1 VGLQCPSRRRHPVS
15 SPARPLDQLLAAG
28 AETSIAEG
36 AIDDR
41 TPWQQFWRRFREDRV
56 ALVAFGF
63 IVFEVLVAIFAPL
76 IVGAIAHPPNAQYPD
91 ALNQVFGTPTGPSW
105 RFLFGVDPVG
115 EDVFSRV
122 LYGAR
127 VSLEVALI
135 ATALSVTIGVVLGM
149 IAGYYRGLTDTLIS
163 RVIDVTL
170 AFPILL
176 LALGIASACSL
187 GNGCAAGLVKPGE
200 TTVIVAIVV
209 INWTYIGR
217 IIRGQT
223 FSLREME
230 FVQAARAVG
239 ASNRRILLR
248 EILPNLVAPIVVYTT
263 LVIPQNILLEAALS
277 YLGVG
282 INPPQAS
289 WGQMIAAATPI
300 FNTAWW
306 FFAFPGAALLLT
318 VLAFNLLGDGV
329 RDALDPRTAV

>member
-1 VGLQCPSRRRHPVS
+1 MVQPS
-15 SPARPLDQLLAAG
+15 G
-28 AETSIAEG
+28 AWAPGEDPEIAS
-36 AIDDR
+36 R
-41 TPWQQFWRRFREDRV
+41 TPWQLFWQRFREDRV
-56 ALVAFGF
+56 ALVALGF
-63 IVFEVLVAIFAPL
+63 IGFEVAAAAAAPV
-76 IVGAIAHPPNAQYPD
+76 IVGLVAHPPNAQYPS
-91 ALNQVFGTPTGPSW
+91 ALDPTFGTPTGPSST
-105 RFLFGVDPVG
+105 FFFGVDAVG

-127 VSLEVALI
+127 VSLEVALV
-135 ATALSVTIGVVLGM
+135 ATAISVTIGVALGM
-149 IAGYYRGLTDTLIS
+149 VAGYYRGGTDTVIS

-187 GNGCAAGLVKPGE
+187 GGGCVGGLIKPGK
-200 TTVIVAIVV
+200 TTVIAAIVV

-217 IIRGQT
+217 VIRGQVL
-223 FSLREME
+223 SMREKE
-230 FVQAARAVG
+230 FLEAARATG
-239 ASNRRILLR
+239 ARDIAILFR
-248 EILPNLVAPIVVYTT
+248 EVLPNLVAPIVVYTT

-289 WGQMIAAATPI
+289 WGEMIAEATPI

-306 FFAFPGAALLLT
+306 YFTFPGAALVLT

>member
-1 VGLQCPSRRRHPVS
+1 MSSELLEERIVVKGGPSQNAEVVG
-15 SPARPLDQLLAAG
+15 
-28 AETSIAEG
+28 E
-36 AIDDR
+36 
-41 TPWQQFWRRFREDRV
+41 TPWRLFWRRFREDRV
-56 ALVAFGF
+56 ALVALGF
-63 IVFEVLVAIFAPL
+63 IVFEVVIAVFAPL
-76 IVGAIAHPPNAQYPD
+76 IVRAIAHPPNAEYPS
-91 ALNQVFGTPTGPSW
+91 ALDPVYGTPTGPSW
-105 RFLFGVDPVG
+105 KFLFGVDPVG

-135 ATALSVTIGVVLGM
+135 ATGLSVTIGVALGM
-149 IAGYYRGLTDTLIS
+149 VAGYYRGVTDTVIS
-163 RVIDVTL
+163 RFIDLTL

-187 GNGCAAGLVKPGE
+187 GNGCAAGLVKPGLP
-200 TTVIVAIVV
+200 TVITAIVV

-223 FSLREME
+223 LSLREAE
-230 FVQAARAVG
+230 FVQAARALG
-239 ASNRRILLR
+239 ASDFRIVFR
-248 EILPNLVAPIVVYTT
+248 EVLPNLTAPIAVYTT

>member
-1 VGLQCPSRRRHPVS
+1 MGTAEALGMAPSGTEW
-15 SPARPLDQLLAAG
+15 SPTEDSDVAA
-28 AETSIAEG
+28 
-36 AIDDR
+36 R
-41 TPWQQFWRRFREDRV
+41 TPWQLFWERFREDRV
-56 ALVAFGF
+56 ALVALGF
-63 IVFEVLVAIFAPL
+63 IGFEIAVALAAPL
-76 IVGAIAHPPNAQYPD
+76 IVKAVAHPPNAQYPS
-91 ALNQVFGTPTGPSW
+91 ALDPVFGTPTGPSSK
-105 RFLFGVDPVG
+105 FFFGVDSVG
-115 EDVFSRV
+115 EVVFSRV

-135 ATALSVTIGVVLGM
+135 ATFLSVTIGVALGM
-149 IAGYYRGLTDTLIS
+149 IAGYYRGKTDTLIS
-163 RVIDVTL
+163 RLIDVTL

-176 LALGIASACSL
+176 LALGIASACSIGGGCL
-187 GNGCAAGLVKPGE
+187 GGLIKPGLS
-200 TTVIVAIVV
+200 TVIVAIVV

-217 IIRGQT
+217 VIRGQVL
-223 FSLREME
+223 SLREKE
-230 FVQAARAVG
+230 FVEAARASG
-239 ASNRRILLR
+239 ARSSTIIFR
-248 EILPNLVAPIVVYTT
+248 ELLPNLVAPIVVYST
-263 LVIPQNILLEAALS
+263 LIIPQNILLEAALS